1 MLIIFALV
9 VFVYFGGKYVPT
21 ELKRYKE
28 VILGIA
34 IGCLICCTVGM
45 NMEGLDDMDKDKDM
59 GKGKEG
65 KGMGM
70 DGMGKGKGKGM
81 GMKSTYKELVPSK
94 ARSITMAATE

>member
-70 DGMGKGKGKGM
+70 DGMG
-81 GMKSTYKELVPSK
+81 MKSAYKKLVPSK
-94 ARSITMAATE
+94 ARSINKVATK

>member
-34 IGCLICCTVGM
+34 IGCLICCATGM
-45 NMEGLDDMDKDKDM
+45 NMEGFDDMDK
-59 GKGKEG
+59 GKGG
-65 KGMGM
+65 KGMESMDKGKGM
-70 DGMGKGKGKGM
+70 DGMG
-81 GMKSTYKELVPSK
+81 MKSAYKKLGPSK
-94 ARSITMAATE
+94 VRSINEATK